1 MQYKYVLYNMYS
13 IFLKIKILYNLKKI
27 IYRKVCVQRNI
38 YASVIYFVYI
48 LLNFF
53 FKDFQDFAP
62 SNSFSLVNTLFS

>member
-1 MQYKYVLYNMYS
+1 MYS

-27 IYRKVCVQRNI
+27 IYRKVCVKRNI

-53 FKDFQDFAP
+53 SKIFKILLLQIA
-62 SNSFSLVNTLFS
+62 SVW